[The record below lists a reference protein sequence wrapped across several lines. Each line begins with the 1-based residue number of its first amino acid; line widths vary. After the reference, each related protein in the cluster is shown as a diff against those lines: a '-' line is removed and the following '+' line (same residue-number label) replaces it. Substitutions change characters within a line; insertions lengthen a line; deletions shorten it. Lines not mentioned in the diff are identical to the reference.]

1 MVEIKGFQEVIEE
14 KVSYEEEL
22 RKDDDRI
29 NKLKLKA
36 LADLFTTPRVA
47 LDFGGINPS
56 LTLTIYKKKIQQ
68 IREAESADDLK
79 LTLMHPKVRYNG
91 CEVVPDNKWVLP
103 EEELILW
110 SNTSLIA
117 PLTKE
122 GFERYMKIFKEVF
135 PNEAASI
142 GIA

>member
-22 RKDDDRI
+22 RKDDNRI

-47 LDFGGINPS
+47 LDFGGSNPS

-68 IREAESADDLK
+68 IREAESAGDLK

-91 CEVVPDNKWVLP
+91 CKVVPDNKWVLP

-117 PLTKE
+117 PLSQE